1 MNKLKIFFNL
11 SLRQGPFRLVTGIAV
26 GGVALAVMVLLV
38 TQSVVQGVE
47 KSFYKALLGFNAHLV
62 VLNPLTWQSD
72 PGLAGQIATHLGD
85 SLQATTP
92 YLYLEGIL
100 AHQGKKKGVIVK
112 GVEAKSFHGVYDVNI
127 FSHLTPPKLSS
138 VPAIFNATASDS
150 RPVILGSKL
159 ARELGIQAPGES
171 LKIFL
176 PQKDAKLKLN
186 SFRSLTV
193 VGFFESGYYEYD
205 ANVAIMPLPTLQN
218 MVGVQDKITGIEMK
232 LRDPMQSMAL
242 AKKLEED
249 LGSSYRV
256 LSWMQLNGE
265 LFSALRLEKKVF
277 FFIMGALVLIACFNI
292 LGVLVL
298 MIHER
303 KREISIL
310 RALGLNM
317 SRVKNIFG
325 WIGVYLGLFGLLF
338 GFVFAGIAL
347 FSLKYWLVLP
357 VSAEVYMVDK
367 IPVAFSY
374 GMALLVVG
382 WTLLLAYLSGRLA
395 LFRLKNLRM
404 EF

>member
-11 SLRQGPFRLVTGIAV
+11 PLRKGPFRLVTAIAV

-62 VLNPLTWQSD
+62 VFNPLTWQSD
-72 PGLAGQIATHLGD
+72 PDLADQIAAHLGD

-100 AHQGKKKGVIVK
+100 AHQGKKKGVSIK
-112 GVEAKSFHGVYDVNI
+112 GVESKTFHQVYDVNI

-138 VPAIFNATASDS
+138 VPAIFNATDGS

-159 ARELGIQAPGES
+159 ARELGIQEPGQS

-176 PQKDAKLKLN
+176 PQKDTKLKLN
-186 SFRSLTV
+186 AFRSLTV

-205 ANVAIMPLPTLQN
+205 ANVALMPLATLQN

-232 LRDPMQSMAL
+232 LRDPMQSMQF

-317 SRVKNIFG
+317 RRVKNIFG
-325 WIGVYLGLFGLLF
+325 WIGVYLGLFGLVF
-338 GFVFAGIAL
+338 GFIFAGIVL
-347 FSLKYWLVLP
+347 FSLKHWLVLP

-374 GMALLVVG
+374 AMALLVVG
-382 WTLLLAYLSGRLA
+382 WTLLLAYFAGRLA
-395 LFRLKNLRM
+395 LFRLKNLRV